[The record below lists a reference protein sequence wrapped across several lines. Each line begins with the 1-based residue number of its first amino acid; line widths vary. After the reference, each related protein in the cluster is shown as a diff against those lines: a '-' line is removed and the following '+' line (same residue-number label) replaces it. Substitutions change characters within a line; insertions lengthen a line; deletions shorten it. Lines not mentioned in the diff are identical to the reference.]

1 MKGLKVEDYA
11 YILDWLPQ
19 GAPGGNFG
27 KREPLVYAIGDEEFK
42 LFELVPKANAQVTI
56 GTRTYIG
63 KDTSEVKRDVVDHV
77 KRRIS
82 YNELTNNAMSE
93 LEYVINDIVLDKET
107 RFIRFFNE
115 AEGISLRKHMLEE
128 LPGLGKK
135 FMNAILDERKKGGFK
150 SFSDLTERTG
160 IKAPEKFIVAR
171 IVLEVS
177 DPDRKRYIFVS
188 R

>member
-1 MKGLKVEDYA
+1 MEEYA
-11 YILDWLPQ
+11 YILDWLPT
-19 GAPGGNFG
+19 GAGGGNFG
-27 KREPLVYAIGDEEFK
+27 KREPLIYAVGDEEFK
-42 LFELVPKANAQVTI
+42 LFELIPKAGAQVEI

-63 KDTSEVKRDVVDHV
+63 KDTDVKRDVVDHV
-77 KRRIS
+77 KRRIGF
-82 YNELTNNAMSE
+82 NDLTNNAQTE
-93 LEYVINDIVLDKET
+93 LEYAVETIVKANQP

-135 FMNAILDERKKGGFK
+135 SMTAILEERKKGNFK
-150 SFSDLTERTG
+150 DFADLSERTG
-160 IKAPEKFIVAR
+160 IKAPEKFIIDR
-171 IVLEVS
+171 IVLEIS

>member
-1 MKGLKVEDYA
+1 MEEYA
-11 YILDWLPQ
+11 YILDWLPT
-19 GAPGGNFG
+19 GATGGNFG
-27 KREPLVYAIGDEEFK
+27 KREPLIYAVGDEEFK
-42 LFELVPKANAQVTI
+42 LFELVPKAGAQVEI

-63 KDTSEVKRDVVDHV
+63 KDTADVKRDVVDHV
-77 KRRIS
+77 KRRIGF
-82 YNELTNNAMSE
+82 NDLTNNAQTE
-93 LEYVINDIVLDKET
+93 LEYAVDAIVEANQT

-135 FMNAILDERKKGGFK
+135 SMNAILEERKKGNFK
-150 SFSDLTERTG
+150 DFADLSERTG
-160 IKAPEKFIVAR
+160 IKTPEKFITDR
-171 IVLEVS
+171 IVLEIS

>member
-1 MKGLKVEDYA
+1 MEDYA

-27 KREPLVYAIGDEEFK
+27 RREPLIYAVGDEEFK
-42 LFELVPKANAQVTI
+42 LFELVPKAGAQVTI

-63 KDTSEVKRDVVDHV
+63 KDTAEVKRDVVDHV
-77 KRRIS
+77 KRRIGYS
-82 YNELTNNAMSE
+82 ELTNNAQTE
-93 LEYVINDIVLDKET
+93 LEYAVEQIVVSNPA

-115 AEGISLRKHMLEE
+115 AEAISLRKHMLEE

-135 FMNAILDERKKGGFK
+135 SMTSIIEERRNSAFK
-150 SFSDLTERTG
+150 DFADLTERTG
-160 IKAPEKFIVAR
+160 IKAPEKFISAR
-171 IVLEVS
+171 IVLEIS
-177 DPDRKRYIFVS
+177 DPERKRYIFVS

>member
-1 MKGLKVEDYA
+1 MEEYA
-11 YILDWLPQ
+11 YILDWLPT
-19 GAPGGNFG
+19 GATGGNFG
-27 KREPLVYAIGDEEFK
+27 KREPLIYAVGDEEFK
-42 LFELVPKANAQVTI
+42 LFELVPKAGAQVEI

-63 KDTSEVKRDVVDHV
+63 KDTADVKRDVVDHV
-77 KRRIS
+77 KRRIGF
-82 YNELTNNAMSE
+82 NDLTNNAQTE
-93 LEYVINDIVLDKET
+93 LEYAVDAIVKANQT

-135 FMNAILDERKKGGFK
+135 SMNAILEERKKGNFK
-150 SFSDLTERTG
+150 DFADLSERTG
-160 IKAPEKFIVAR
+160 IKTPEKFITDR
-171 IVLEVS
+171 IVLEIS

>member
-1 MKGLKVEDYA
+1 MEDYA
-11 YILDWLPQ
+11 YILDWLPNGQ
-19 GAPGGNFG
+19 PGGNFG

-42 LFELVPKANAQVTI
+42 LFELVPKANAQVEI

-63 KDTSEVKRDVVDHV
+63 KDTPEIKRDVIDHV
-77 KRRIS
+77 KKRIS
-82 YNELTNNAMSE
+82 FNELTNNAQTE
-93 LEYVINDIVLDKET
+93 LEYAINDIVLANQA
-107 RFIRFFNE
+107 RFTRFFNE

-135 FMNAILDERKKGGFK
+135 FMNAILDERKKGDFK
-150 SFSDLTERTG
+150 DFADLTERTG
-160 IKAPEKFIVAR
+160 IKTPEKFIVQR

-177 DPDRKRYIFVS
+177 DPERKRYIFVS

>member
-1 MKGLKVEDYA
+1 MEEYA
-11 YILDWLPQ
+11 YILDWLPT
-19 GAPGGNFG
+19 GAAGGNFG
-27 KREPLVYAIGDEEFK
+27 KREPLIYAVGDEEFK
-42 LFELVPKANAQVTI
+42 LFELVPKAGAQVEI

-63 KDTSEVKRDVVDHV
+63 KDTADVKRDVVDHV
-77 KRRIS
+77 KRRIGF
-82 YNELTNNAMSE
+82 NDLTNNAQTE
-93 LEYVINDIVLDKET
+93 LVYAVDAIVKANQT

-135 FMNAILDERKKGGFK
+135 SMNAILEERKKGNFK
-150 SFSDLTERTG
+150 DFADLSERTG
-160 IKAPEKFIVAR
+160 IKTPEKFITDR
-171 IVLEVS
+171 IVLEIS

>member
-1 MKGLKVEDYA
+1 MEDYA

-19 GAPGGNFG
+19 GAGGG
-27 KREPLVYAIGDEEFK
+27 YSKREPLVYAVGEEEFK
-42 LFELVPKANAQVTI
+42 LFELVPKATAQVQI
-56 GTRTYIG
+56 GIRTYIG
-63 KDTSEVKRDVVDHV
+63 KDTPELKRDVIDHV
-77 KRRIS
+77 KRRIG
-82 YNELTNNAMSE
+82 YNELTNNAQSE
-93 LEYVINDIVLDKET
+93 LEYAVNDIVMANQE
-107 RFIRFFNE
+107 RFVRFFNE

-135 FMNAILDERKKGGFK
+135 SMSAILEERKKGAFK
-150 SFSDLTERTG
+150 DFADITERTG

-171 IVLEVS
+171 IVLEIS

>member
-1 MKGLKVEDYA
+1 MEDYA

-27 KREPLVYAIGDEEFK
+27 RREPLIYAVGDEEFK

-56 GTRTYIG
+56 GDRTYIG
-63 KDTSEVKRDVVDHV
+63 KDTAEVKRDVVDHV
-77 KRRIS
+77 KRRIGF
-82 YNELTNNAMSE
+82 NELTNNAQTE
-93 LEYVINDIVLDKET
+93 LEYAIDSIVIAHQD

-115 AEGISLRKHMLEE
+115 AEAISLRKHMLEE

-135 FMNAILDERKKGGFK
+135 SMTAIIDERRKGPFK
-150 SFSDLTERTG
+150 DFADLTERTG
-160 IKAPEKFIVAR
+160 IKTPEKFISAR
-171 IVLEVS
+171 IVLEIS
-177 DPDRKRYIFVS
+177 DPERKRYIFVS

>member
-1 MKGLKVEDYA
+1 MEDYA

-27 KREPLVYAIGDEEFK
+27 RREPLIYAVGDEEFK
-42 LFELVPKANAQVTI
+42 LFELVPKAGAQVTI

-63 KDTSEVKRDVVDHV
+63 KDTAEVKRDVVDHV
-77 KRRIS
+77 KRRIGYS
-82 YNELTNNAMSE
+82 ELTNNAQTE
-93 LEYVINDIVLDKET
+93 LEYAVEQIVVSNPA

-115 AEGISLRKHMLEE
+115 AEAISLRKHMLEE

-135 FMNAILDERKKGGFK
+135 SMTSIIEERRNGAFK
-150 SFSDLTERTG
+150 DFADLTERTG
-160 IKAPEKFIVAR
+160 IKAPEKFISAR
-171 IVLEVS
+171 IVLEIS
-177 DPDRKRYIFVS
+177 DPERKRYIFVS